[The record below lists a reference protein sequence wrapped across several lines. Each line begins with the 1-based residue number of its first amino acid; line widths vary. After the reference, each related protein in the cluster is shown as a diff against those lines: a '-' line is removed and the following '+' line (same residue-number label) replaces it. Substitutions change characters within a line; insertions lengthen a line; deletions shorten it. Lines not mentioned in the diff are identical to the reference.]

1 MKSEQLEQGTAAEND
16 AESGLLRA
24 LLCTGLCGAGGK
36 GRGSGVS
43 LNLGKM
49 CQPTRTVP
57 QQSQCS
63 HSWLS
68 GCSPW
73 HLHLALK
80 GHCLNISHIP
90 SCLLCPELELL
101 AGAAFSEELHS
112 SRSVEEGLGF

>member
-1 MKSEQLEQGTAAEND
+1 MKSEQLDQGTAAENC

-24 LLCTGLCGAGGK
+24 LLCTGLCGTG
-36 GRGSGVS
+36 GRGGGSCSGVS

-49 CQPTRTVP
+49 CEPTRSVP

-68 GCSPW
+68 ACSPW
-73 HLHLALK
+73 QLHSALE

-90 SCLLCPELELL
+90 SCVQSWNSWLGQLLVKNFTAHVLW
-101 AGAAFSEELHS
+101 
-112 SRSVEEGLGF
+112 RKD